1 MPILPN
7 NPKRFNSNSE
17 DNMCSHH
24 TFDFSKGGMVVHF
37 NISIPPSKFV
47 LQNIKKWKKED
58 Y

>member
-47 LQNIKKWKKED
+47 LQNIKK
-58 Y
+58 